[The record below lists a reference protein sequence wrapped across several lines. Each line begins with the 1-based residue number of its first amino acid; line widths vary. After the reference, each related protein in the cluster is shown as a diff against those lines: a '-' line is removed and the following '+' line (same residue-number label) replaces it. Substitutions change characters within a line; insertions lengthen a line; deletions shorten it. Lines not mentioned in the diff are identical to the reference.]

1 MSKKFI
7 ISESERKEILSLYG
21 LINEVASEDRFEI
34 SAQNYFASGYHS
46 GLHSSVKSSI
56 KKQLESAKQFI
67 KQKEAEG
74 KIVFIKIT
82 SSESA
87 VPNHDNETQGKP
99 EVAKGWLRQRRAE
112 TMKKYIS
119 SVLEGW
125 TDLKTIPPFEP
136 FIFSEPTQKYTEG
149 DNKKDPRFKTDIWVK
164 VEMEVKPADACLVGL
179 GVEVMY
185 TDYPDP
191 KFPCRGNHR
200 CNEALF
206 NVKLNGIIIGS
217 ANLNNGSR
225 GGDVKPP
232 IIRVTPE
239 QSEQIAKNSKDGL
252 LTLSLQCNTSTC
264 HSATPEIR
272 ISKDG
277 VVIIHTCTSLMAR
290 NDSRE
295 TTVLV
300 LDLCGNIIT
309 NKNNPA
315 NAGVLDPSSTLA
327 TKSTANKT
335 TQTTQT
341 GKTIYIYSK
350 NGKTYNQ
357 NSLDEIINAKLIALD
372 EATKK
377 YKWIGNTV
385 TTISS
390 KNSQYPSQTI
400 NKGDVIELKPTIIDV
415 FESKQTLDVITK
427 YNELYNSGK
436 IIKQSLGGGL
446 SERYIW
452 ADKDTPV
459 NNILPGKIKSKVSKF
474 TTGRMVFLRSKQSL
488 KF

>member
-1 MSKKFI
+1 
-7 ISESERKEILSLYG
+7 
-21 LINEVASEDRFEI
+21 
-34 SAQNYFASGYHS
+34 
-46 GLHSSVKSSI
+46 
-56 KKQLESAKQFI
+56 
-67 KQKEAEG
+67 
-74 KIVFIKIT
+74 
-82 SSESA
+82 
-87 VPNHDNETQGKP
+87 
-99 EVAKGWLRQRRAE
+99 
-112 TMKKYIS
+112 MKKYIS

-136 FIFSEPTQKYTEG
+136 FVFSEPIEKYSEG
-149 DNKKDPRFKTDIWVK
+149 DNKKDKRFMKDIWVK

-200 CNEALF
+200 CDEALF

-217 ANLNNGSR
+217 ADLNNR
-225 GGDVKPP
+225 IKGGDVKPSM
-232 IIRVTPE
+232 IKVTPE
-239 QSEQIAKNSKDGL
+239 QAEQIAKNSKDGL
-252 LTLSLQCNTSTC
+252 LTLSLQCVYSSC

-290 NDSRE
+290 NDNRE
-295 TTVLV
+295 ATVLV

-327 TKSTANKT
+327 TKSTTNK
-335 TQTTQT
+335 TTQT

-350 NGKTYNQ
+350 NGKEYNQ
-357 NSLDEIINAKLIALD
+357 ETLDELINAKLIALD

-390 KNSQYPSQTI
+390 KNSQYPSQII
-400 NKGDVIELKPTIIDV
+400 NKGDVVELKPTIVDL
-415 FESKQTLDVITK
+415 FENKQIPDVIAK

-436 IIKQSLGGGL
+436 IIKQTLGGGL
-446 SERYIW
+446 QERYIW
-452 ADKDTPV
+452 VDKNTPV
-459 NNILPGKIKSKVSKF
+459 NNVLPGKTKSKVSKF
-474 TTGRMVFLRSKQSL
+474 TTGNMIILRGKEQSISL
-488 KF
+488 

>member
-34 SAQNYFASGYHS
+34 SAQNYFAPGYHS
-46 GLHSSVKSSI
+46 GLHSSVKVSI

-67 KQKEAEG
+67 QSKEREG

-87 VPNHDNETQGKP
+87 VPNHNNEVAGKP
-99 EVAKGWLRQRRAE
+99 EVGKGWLRERRAE

-136 FIFSEPTQKYTEG
+136 FVFSEPIEKYSEG
-149 DNKKDPRFKTDIWVK
+149 DNKKDKRFKKDIWVK

-200 CNEALF
+200 CDEALF
-206 NVKLNGIIIGS
+206 NVKLNGVIIGS
-217 ANLNNGSR
+217 ANLNNR
-225 GGDVKPP
+225 IKGGDVKPSM
-232 IIRVTPE
+232 IKVTPE
-239 QSEQIAKNSKDGL
+239 QAEQIAKNSKDGL
-252 LTLSLQCNTSTC
+252 LTLSLQCMYSSC

-295 TTVLV
+295 ATVLV

-315 NAGVLDPSSTLA
+315 NAGVLDPASTLA
-327 TKSTANKT
+327 TKSTTNK
-335 TQTTQT
+335 TTQT

-357 NSLDEIINAKLIALD
+357 NTLDELINAKLIALD
-372 EATKK
+372 ETTKK

-400 NKGDVIELKPTIIDV
+400 NKGDVVELKPTILDL
-415 FESKQTLDVITK
+415 FENKQIPDVIAK

-436 IIKQSLGGGL
+436 IIKQILGGGL

-452 ADKDTPV
+452 VDKDTPV
-459 NNILPGKIKSKVSKF
+459 NNVLPGKTKSKVSKF
-474 TTGRMVFLRSKQSL
+474 TTGNMIILRGKEQSISL
-488 KF
+488 